1 MSISA
6 TDVVVSR
13 RSFLE
18 STGRTACVG
27 ATGALLGGR
36 GFAADGANLAI
47 PPVAIFSKLF
57 QELKLNFERSAEVTA
72 EAGLDGIDCAV
83 RAGGEIE
90 PERAADDMPRY
101 ADALAKHGA
110 KMLLL
115 TTGILGVDSPN
126 CREILA
132 TAKKLGIRY
141 YRLGFWRKP
150 ADAAAAERY
159 LSEIKARLKDLAALN
174 RELGVCALFEN
185 HSAPGTKVGGTQP
198 EASARNPSPG
208 SKSSGMAGGDLGELY
223 EIVKDFD
230 PDQIAVAFD
239 LGHAII
245 MHGDEWQAHFE
256 RLKSHIKVAYI
267 KDVGRTSRFVPFG
280 QGEFAKTDFFTLLK
294 RMNYRAPISMHIEYN
309 WAADG
314 EKTRAAMVEMLKSN
328 RRVMGQWWERA

>member
-1 MSISA
+1 M
-6 TDVVVSR
+6 
-13 RSFLE
+13 
-18 STGRTACVG
+18 
-27 ATGALLGGR
+27 LGDR

-47 PPVAIFSKLF
+47 PPVAIFSKLY
-57 QELKLNFERSAEVTA
+57 QELKLNFEQSAEVTA

-101 ADALAKHGA
+101 ADALAKHSA

-115 TTGILGVDSPN
+115 TTGILGVDSPR
-126 CREILA
+126 CREIIA

-141 YRLGFWRKP
+141 YRLGFWHKP
-150 ADAAAAERY
+150 AGTSGDQY
-159 LSEIKARLKDLAALN
+159 VNEIRSRLKELAALN

-185 HSAPGTKVGGTQP
+185 HSAPGTKVGGNQS
-198 EASARNPSPG
+198 EASARKPSAEG
-208 SKSSGMAGGDLGELY
+208 KSSGMAGGDLAELY

-245 MHGDEWQAHFE
+245 MHGDEWHVHFE
-256 RLKSHIKVAYI
+256 RLKNHIKVAYI

-280 QGEFAKTDFFTLLK
+280 QGEFAKNDFFTLLK
-294 RMNYRAPISMHIEYN
+294 RMNYRAPISMHIEYA
-309 WAADG
+309 WGPDG
-314 EKTRAAMVEMLKSN
+314 KKTRAAMVEMLKGN
-328 RRVMGQWWERA
+328 RRVLGQWWERA

>member
-1 MSISA
+1 M
-6 TDVVVSR
+6 
-13 RSFLE
+13 
-18 STGRTACVG
+18 
-27 ATGALLGGR
+27 LGDR

-47 PPVAIFSKLF
+47 PPVAIFSKLY
-57 QELKLNFERSAEVTA
+57 QELKLNFEQSAEVTA
-72 EAGLDGIDCAV
+72 EAGLDGVDCAV

-101 ADALAKHGA
+101 ADALAKDGA

-115 TTGILGVDSPN
+115 TTGILGVDSPH

-141 YRLGFWRKP
+141 YRLGFWHKP
-150 ADAAAAERY
+150 ADAAAEKY
-159 LSEIKARLKDLAALN
+159 LGEIKARLKELAALN

-185 HSAPGTKVGGTQP
+185 HSAPGTKVGGASQP
-198 EASARNPSPG
+198 EASARKLLAEG
-208 SKSSGMAGGDLGELY
+208 KSSGMAGGDLAELY

-230 PDQIAVAFD
+230 SDQIAVAFD

-245 MHGDEWQAHFE
+245 MHGDEWHAHFE

-280 QGEFAKTDFFTLLK
+280 QGEFVKTDFFTLLK
-294 RMNYRAPISMHIEYN
+294 QMNYRAPISMHIEYA
-309 WAADG
+309 WAPDG
-314 EKTRAAMVEMLKSN
+314 KKTRAAMVDMLKKN
-328 RRVMGQWWERA
+328 RQVLAQWWERA